1 MIYARTISSEFLFLR
16 KLVKKKKKL
25 KPKNFLSI
33 FIENSLHTIPQREK
47 PKSAA
52 WGPFWGA
59 EKKGG
64 GGVAA
69 GAWSRALFES
79 VLVSVGGLEK
89 VRRPFFGLSVLKK
102 SSHAY
107 ISGKLKF
114 TVHYCGIYCLDLK
127 SIYSA
132 LYIK

>member
-1 MIYARTISSEFLFLR
+1 MLVPFLQNFFFCENLLT
-16 KLVKKKKKL
+16 KNKKF

-59 EKKGG
+59 EKKEGE
-64 GGVAA
+64 GGVAD
-69 GAWSRALFES
+69 GAWSRAIFES

-89 VRRPFFGLSVLKK
+89 VRRPFFGLSLLKK
-102 SSHAY
+102 SSH
-107 ISGKLKF
+107 
-114 TVHYCGIYCLDLK
+114 T
-127 SIYSA
+127 
-132 LYIK
+132 